1 MDANPHPLPAR
12 AEAPHANDPP
22 CDPEL
27 ERELLRCMPRLRA
40 YFARRG
46 GSTQDGAED
55 LAQEAAL
62 RALAYRE
69 SFQPDRPLWP
79 WLRQLAD
86 RVRFD
91 YLRKRGRNAGEC
103 NVETAEDE
111 PQAVAERL
119 PLEVREDL
127 ERALRPLKPSE
138 RDLLM
143 RFHGHGQS
151 IAEIA
156 ADTGRPAGTIKSDLW
171 RARRKL
177 AAATDVHAEGVSQ

>member
-1 MDANPHPLPAR
+1 MDASPPPA
-12 AEAPHANDPP
+12 PP
-22 CDPEL
+22 AVDEPADAEL
-27 ERELLRCMPRLRA
+27 ERELLRCLPRLRA
-40 YFARRG
+40 YLARRG
-46 GSTQDGAED
+46 GAAPDGAED

-79 WLRQLAD
+79 WLRRLAD

-91 YLRKRGRNAGEC
+91 HLRKRGRTAGERD
-103 NVETAEDE
+103 VDAVEDE
-111 PQAVAERL
+111 PQAAAERL

-127 ERALRPLKPSE
+127 ERALRPLKPME
-138 RDLLM
+138 RDLLL

-156 ADTGRPAGTIKSDLW
+156 ADLDRPVGTIKSDLW

-177 AAATDVHAEGVSQ
+177 AAAPDVNAGGVSP

>member
-1 MDANPHPLPAR
+1 MDASPPPAPP
-12 AEAPHANDPP
+12 AADDPP
-22 CDPEL
+22 SPEL
-27 ERELLRCMPRLRA
+27 ERELLRCLPRLRA
-40 YFARRG
+40 YLARRG
-46 GSTQDGAED
+46 GPSVEGAED

-91 YLRKRGRNAGEC
+91 HLRKRGR
-103 NVETAEDE
+103 TARDLELGAEGAAE
-111 PQAVAERL
+111 PEATDASL
-119 PLEVREDL
+119 PMELREDL
-127 ERALRPLKPSE
+127 ELALRPLKPTE
-138 RDLLM
+138 RDLLL

-156 ADTGRPAGTIKSDLW
+156 TATGRPTGTIKSDLW

-177 AAATDVHAEGVSQ
+177 AATPEVQPRGASR

>member
-1 MDANPHPLPAR
+1 MDASPPPAPP
-12 AEAPHANDPP
+12 AVDDPA
-22 CDPEL
+22 DAEL
-27 ERELLRCMPRLRA
+27 ERELLRCLPRLRA
-40 YFARRG
+40 YLARRA
-46 GSTQDGAED
+46 GSAGEGAED

-69 SFQPDRPLWP
+69 SFQADRPLWP

-86 RVRFD
+86 RLRFD
-91 YLRKRGRNAGEC
+91 HLRKRGRAVGERD
-103 NVETAEDE
+103 VETVEDE
-111 PQAVAERL
+111 PRAATERL

-127 ERALRPLKPSE
+127 ERALRPLKPME

-156 ADTGRPAGTIKSDLW
+156 ADIGRPKGTIKSDLW

-177 AAATDVHAEGVSQ
+177 AALPDIDAEGGASR